1 MITHWILSAAAIGMA
16 AIIMVR
22 AVCVIYHA
30 YYKTHPHG
38 KLNFVGFGYSY
49 IAFGAAAATALAYL
63 LTDQI
68 AYGKAAAWL
77 FLAASSGMILFDRRS
92 RN

>member
-1 MITHWILSAAAIGMA
+1 MMHWILSAAAIGMA

-30 YYKTHPHG
+30 YYKTHPRG
-38 KLNFVGFGYSY
+38 KLHFVGFGYSY
-49 IAFGAAAATALAYL
+49 VAFGTAAATALAYL
-63 LTDQI
+63 ITDNFT
-68 AYGKAAAWL
+68 YGKAAIWL
-77 FLAASSGMILFDRRS
+77 FLAASSGMILFDRRH